1 VVILTELKRR
11 RINMGL
17 TTQQLAERLGVTRQ
31 YISLLENGKRKPSF
45 DVAKSLKKVFDIAAD
60 ELLVMGDV

>member
-1 VVILTELKRR
+1 MTELKRR

-45 DVAKSLKKVFDIAAD
+45 DVAKALKKIFDIAAD

>member
-1 VVILTELKRR
+1 
-11 RINMGL
+11 MGL

-45 DVAKSLKKVFDIAAD
+45 DVAKALKKIFDIAAD